1 MTVPRRYRDV
11 VMPDRFVLECL
22 TETGDWIAWGHY
34 TADDFD
40 RDHDGTYVG
49 RTDGSP
55 LYLRCLRQD
64 GIVIY
69 VEDGGGDPFT
79 YRMVRSTS

>member
-34 TADDFD
+34 TADGFD
-40 RDHDGTYVG
+40 REHDGTCVG
-49 RTDGSP
+49 RTGA
-55 LYLRCLRQD
+55 R
-64 GIVIY
+64 
-69 VEDGGGDPFT
+69 
-79 YRMVRSTS
+79 RSTSAACAKTAS